1 MSRLINISL
10 SVVGSCWWNHLN
22 SATNTWHTAASYTT
36 QYSGSFTYTNN
47 TLSSIATPAGRLVPV
62 LHNGQVHWKTEY
74 NLTDHLGNVRVVFA
88 AHANGQPEVMQQ
100 VSCFDKN
107 CCL

>member
-1 MSRLINISL
+1 MNRDRIELLWLGKNPLEGFSMNLCN
-10 SVVGSCWWNHLN
+10 
-22 SATNTWHTAASYTT
+22 
-36 QYSGSFTYTNN
+36 TNN

-100 VSCFDKN
+100 TSYYYEN
-107 CCL
+107 CC